1 MFFNFMENRITSG
14 KERCDAKRVCTYAN
28 CARDYGGHE
37 SVINMAFNGS
47 RSIYSGARSNN
58 GTTGPV
64 LMLINFKCISKIT
77 TPRRGELG
85 NINVINRRQNR
96 DLKAPMERW
105 YHCLVVA
112 RSLSLWNVCDQS
124 FTLEIRVLKRY
135 FRVDTNLDLLV
146 ISNID
151 AIPSTIC
158 ILSQMNNS
166 WFLFFEKIHPFVRK
180 GYVWSRRVE

>member
-1 MFFNFMENRITSG
+1 MAFGCRYNLWGEGAKRCYLPVVKSRKLVTLRLLAGQMFFNFVENRITSG

-112 RSLSLWNVCDQS
+112 RSLSL
-124 FTLEIRVLKRY
+124 
-135 FRVDTNLDLLV
+135 
-146 ISNID
+146 
-151 AIPSTIC
+151 
-158 ILSQMNNS
+158 
-166 WFLFFEKIHPFVRK
+166 
-180 GYVWSRRVE
+180 

>member
-1 MFFNFMENRITSG
+1 MVKSRKLVTLRLLAGQMFFNFVENRITSG

-105 YHCLVVA
+105 YHCGA
-112 RSLSLWNVCDQS
+112 
-124 FTLEIRVLKRY
+124 
-135 FRVDTNLDLLV
+135 LLV
-146 ISNID
+146 SVKCVRPKFYGNSRFK
-151 AIPSTIC
+151 AIV
-158 ILSQMNNS
+158 
-166 WFLFFEKIHPFVRK
+166 LFALTQI
-180 GYVWSRRVE
+180 YW